1 MDALLE
7 SKFAKRD
14 NPLFVTRPDAV
25 DYLDTMLR
33 HKFFHR
39 ARKVPVSEQE
49 LKARGKKDKKSKDE
63 LEDKK
68 KEDKITDAESSHVEG
83 KQETAVSQSFISL

>member
-1 MDALLE
+1 M
-7 SKFAKRD
+7 
-14 NPLFVTRPDAV
+14 

-49 LKARGKKDKKSKDE
+49 LKARGKKEKKSKDE
-63 LEDKK
+63 PDDKK
-68 KEDKITDAESSHVEG
+68 KEEKITDAESSHVEG
-83 KQETAVSQSFISL
+83 KQETAVSQSSIIIYMKLSVVLHKKSIICMRFY